1 MNEPRS
7 KLVMLVGR
15 GPEELLFRHFPDFI
29 SLLDG
34 VEFGAILIGMIELLP
49 LISANLILT

>member
-1 MNEPRS
+1 MNESRS